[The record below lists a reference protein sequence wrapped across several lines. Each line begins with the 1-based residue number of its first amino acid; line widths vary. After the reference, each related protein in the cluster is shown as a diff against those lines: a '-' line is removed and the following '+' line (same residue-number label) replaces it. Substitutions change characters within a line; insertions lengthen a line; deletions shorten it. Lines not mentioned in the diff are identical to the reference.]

1 MIPAVLSRFEI
12 EISCL
17 QGVTGALRAQPLAV
31 SLRPYEP
38 LRYVGRR
45 PRVAFFFCRPLEE
58 EHCLCTNEIAYD
70 GAATKLEK
78 NCFGD

>member
-1 MIPAVLSRFEI
+1 MIPAVFSRFEI

-45 PRVAFFFCRPLEE
+45 PRVAFFFLQASRGYQQGYACWGPEAPGN
-58 EHCLCTNEIAYD
+58 TVFAQM
-70 GAATKLEK
+70 K
-78 NCFGD
+78 